1 MRACL
6 QSWREMGR
14 RGAIDKQALAAQ
26 VKAPMRSVNR
36 ALAALAK
43 EGLVR
48 CGRGTVTLLPLGGE
62 GGEG

>member
-1 MRACL
+1 
-6 QSWREMGR
+6 MGR
-14 RGAIDKQALAAQ
+14 RGPLDKQALATQ